1 MPARTGDASNA
12 PATPPTRTYPSRV
25 PDDLLLVVI
34 TSGVA
39 AVASVVGGLL
49 ALWHRSSTLISSL
62 AFGVAGG
69 ALIGTVTLEMLPTA
83 LESGGLAIAFIGFT
97 AGMLSLFVLD
107 LVVHG
112 GLIMGEHADQRRIVR
127 RYHRRRRSRSSVLV
141 LAGGTSVEELVEGL
155 VIGVGAAVEPSLAF
169 VAAVAIGI
177 DNLAEGMSVGEL
189 IRGEM
194 PDRARAMPRV
204 LAWTGTI
211 GVALFVSSI
220 VGWIAFRGVPPKS
233 SRHSSRPGPG
243 RCSTWRSAAS
253 CRRGKRASTRARRRW
268 RAASRSRSSSSCR
281 RSGRDGGTRVDGEA
295 CRSSARRLRELVS
308 RGRLELPTN

>member
-1 MPARTGDASNA
+1 M
-12 PATPPTRTYPSRV
+12 

-49 ALWHRSSTLISSL
+49 ALWHRSSTLVSSL

-83 LESGGLAIAFIGFT
+83 LRSGGPALAFIGF
-97 AGMLSLFVLD
+97 AVGMLSLFALD

-127 RYHRRRRSRSSVLV
+127 RYHRRRGSGSPVTV
-141 LAGGTSVEELVEGL
+141 LAGGTSAEELVEGL
-155 VIGVGAAVEPSLAF
+155 VIGVGAAVEPTLAL
-169 VAAVAIGI
+169 VAAIAIGI

-189 IRGEM
+189 IRGETR
-194 PDRARAMPRV
+194 DRARALRRV

-211 GVALFVSSI
+211 GLALFVSSI
-220 VGWIAFRGVPPKS
+220 VGWLALRDVSPAVLAALLAAGGGAMLYLALSSLVPEGQARQYQGSATLASGLAFALIFLL
-233 SRHSSRPGPG
+233 
-243 RCSTWRSAAS
+243 SAL
-253 CRRGKRASTRARRRW
+253 RA
-268 RAASRSRSSSSCR
+268 
-281 RSGRDGGTRVDGEA
+281 
-295 CRSSARRLRELVS
+295 
-308 RGRLELPTN
+308 